1 MNRKQII
8 IIIVAP
14 IIAIL
19 LGFGVYYYFRA
30 VPVEEGAGL
39 FPGEGQLVGLDERG
53 GTDEE
58 VNIPFFVPGTGMTP
72 PRLYELHK
80 VPVAGVGFMETGLPP
95 ASVQP
100 GKTKTAKKPVVP
112 VEPHTVNA
120 RYIERGLGHIYETPL
135 ATLVETRIVNE
146 TRPRIAEAFFGGNGK
161 TVAVRYLEEEFEEE
175 VIKTRILNLL
185 SGNATTSSLIKTEE
199 VILPDR
205 IPFLAAT
212 EDNAEKFFYLTK
224 GLTSSSG
231 FLATTKGES
240 TVIFDS
246 SFTEWLP
253 QFPNQNLV
261 ALASRPSSAVSG
273 TLFFLDTKTKVLSR
287 VLDGLAGLTAK
298 VSHDGKRVLYSTTRE
313 GKPELFVYDVEKKES
328 TDLFVQTLPEKC
340 AWSMKDLAVVYC
352 AIPDSMDQATYPDQW
367 YRGTISFSDSMWRI
381 NTGELGFTDDKK
393 IFTPSE
399 YRAGPL
405 DIINPVLPSDDS
417 SILFMNKLSST
428 PWVYRI
434 AELPVITPVPAT
446 EAKSTVSVVP
456 ATTTPVSLK
465 SSTEGMVK
473 IK

>member
-1 MNRKQII
+1 MNRKQLI

-14 IIAIL
+14 VIAIL

-30 VPVEEGAGL
+30 TPVEEGVGL
-39 FPGEGQLVGLDERG
+39 FPGEGQLVGLDAGEG
-53 GTDEE
+53 ADEE

-80 VPVAGVGFMETGLPP
+80 VPVAGVGFMETGLPS
-95 ASVQP
+95 AVIQP
-100 GKTKTAKKPVVP
+100 NKTKMAKKPVVP
-112 VEPHTVNA
+112 AEPHTVNA

-175 VIKTRILNLL
+175 VIKTRILNLF
-185 SGNATTSSLIKTEE
+185 SGSATTSSFIKTEE
-199 VILPDR
+199 VFLPDR
-205 IPFLAAT
+205 IPFLAAA
-212 EDNAEKFFYLTK
+212 EDTTGKFFYLTR
-224 GLTSSSG
+224 GLTTSSG
-231 FLATTKGES
+231 FLTTSKGED
-240 TVIFDS
+240 TAVFDS

-273 TLFFLDTKTKVLSR
+273 ALFFLDTKTRALSR
-287 VLDGLAGLTAK
+287 ILDGLPGLTAK

-381 NTGELGFTDDKK
+381 NTGEPGFTDDQK

-417 SILFMNKLSST
+417 YILFMNKLSST
-428 PWVYRI
+428 PWVYRL
-434 AELPVITPVPAT
+434 AELPVITPVSAGAT
-446 EAKSTVSVVP
+446 STVPTTPS
-456 ATTTPVSLK
+456 TTTPVSLK
-465 SSTEGMVK
+465 STTEGMVK

>member
-1 MNRKQII
+1 MNRKQIT

-14 IIAIL
+14 IIALL
-19 LGFGVYYYFRA
+19 LGFGVYYYFRP
-30 VPVEEGAGL
+30 VPVEDGIGL
-39 FPGEGQLVGLDERG
+39 FPGEGLPVGPG
-53 GTDEE
+53 GAVPDEE

-80 VPVAGVGFMETGLPP
+80 VPVAGVGFMETGLLSV
-95 ASVQP
+95 AVQP
-100 GKTKTAKKPVVP
+100 SKTKTVKKLVAP
-112 VEPHTVNA
+112 VETHTVNA

-161 TVAVRYLEEEFEEE
+161 TVAVRYLEEEFERE
-175 VIKTRILNLL
+175 VIKTRILSLL
-185 SGNATTSSLIKTEE
+185 SGSATTSSFIKTEE
-199 VILPDR
+199 VFLPDH
-205 IPFLAAT
+205 IPFLVAA
-212 EDNAEKFFYLTK
+212 EDATEKFFYLTK
-224 GLTSSSG
+224 GITSSSG
-231 FLATTKGES
+231 FLATAKGEGPL
-240 TVIFDS
+240 IFDS

-261 ALASRPSSAVSG
+261 ALASRPSSAVRG
-273 TLFFLDTKTKVLSR
+273 TLFFLDTKTNVLSR
-287 VLDGLAGLTAK
+287 ILDGFMGLTAK

-352 AIPDSMDQATYPDQW
+352 AIPESMDQAIYPDQW
-367 YRGTISFSDSMWRI
+367 YRGTISFSDRMWRI
-381 NTGELGFTDDKK
+381 NTDKIEFGATGK

-405 DIINPVLPSDDS
+405 DIINPVLSSDDS
-417 SILFMNKLSST
+417 YILFMNKLSST
-428 PWVYRI
+428 PWVYRL
-434 AELPVITPVPAT
+434 AELPVITPTPPVEAT
-446 EAKSTVSVVP
+446 STISTIP
-456 ATTTPVSLK
+456 ATTTPVSFK
-465 SSTEGMVK
+465 STTEGMVK